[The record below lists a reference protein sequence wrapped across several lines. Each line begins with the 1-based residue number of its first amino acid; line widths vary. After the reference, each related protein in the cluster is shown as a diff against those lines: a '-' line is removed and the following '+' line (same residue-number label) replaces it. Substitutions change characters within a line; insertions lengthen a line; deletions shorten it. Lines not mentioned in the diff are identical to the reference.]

1 LPIITKI
8 FVGIPSYNRGR
19 IFYYCIKSFVK
30 SKLIKG
36 FILIIDVS
44 SDIEKELYV
53 QALKELIDRGFEVI
67 YDVNVGRRGSTRA
80 RNLVLDMAERNLG
93 SRDILLLY
101 DDDYIYAGDKSV
113 IPALYWLKNGEVGI
127 VGGRVINLRKR
138 KVDPDFALNIPY
150 LADAL
155 TRLTGFILLN
165 TKHGPRY
172 VDYTTPLM
180 ALRVEILSKGI
191 RYDESYGG
199 TGYREESDLQR
210 QVRKLGYRIIF
221 EPRFY
226 TYHLAI
232 ESGGNRYSDLE
243 DRIYWKWRNHTY
255 FMNKWRYPLHKKVLS
270 YMILTLYA
278 LLNGVPAIR
287 GIVKVTRMRC

>member
-30 SKLIKG
+30 SKLING
-36 FILIIDVS
+36 FILVIDVS
-44 SDIEKELYV
+44 SDIEKEFYV
-53 QALKELIDRGFEVI
+53 QALNELVDRGFEVI
-67 YDVNVGRRGSTRA
+67 YDINAGRRGSTRA
-80 RNLVLDMAERNLG
+80 RNLILDMAEKNLG
-93 SRDILLLY
+93 SKDILLLY

-113 IPALYWLKNGEVGI
+113 IPALDWLKNGDVGV

-155 TRLTGFILLN
+155 TRLTGFIFLN

-180 ALRVEILSKGI
+180 ALRVEILSKGV
-191 RYDESYGG
+191 RYDENYGG

-210 QVRKLGYRIIF
+210 QVKSLGYEIVF

-226 TYHLAI
+226 AYHLAI

-243 DRIYWKWRNHTY
+243 DRMYWKWKNHTY
-255 FMNKWRYPLHKKVLS
+255 FMNKWRYSLHKKVLS

-287 GIVKVTRMRC
+287 GIAKAARGKR

>member
-1 LPIITKI
+1 MKI

-19 IFYYCIKSFVK
+19 IFHYCIRSFAK

-36 FILIIDVS
+36 FILVIDVS
-44 SDIEKELYV
+44 SGTEKEFYV
-53 QALKELIDRGFEVI
+53 QALKELIDRGFEVVYNI
-67 YDVNVGRRGSTRA
+67 NVGRRGSVKA
-80 RNLVLDMAERNLG
+80 RNLVLNIAEKSLG

-101 DDDYIYAGDKSV
+101 DDDYIYAGDKS
-113 IPALYWLKNGEVGI
+113 IAPTLHWLKNGDVGV

-138 KVDPDFALNIPY
+138 KIDPDFALNIPY

-155 TRLTGFILLN
+155 TRLTGFIFLN
-165 TKHGPRY
+165 TKHRPRY
-172 VDYTTPLM
+172 VEYTTPLM
-180 ALRVEILSKGI
+180 ALRVEVLSKGV

-199 TGYREESDLQR
+199 IGYREESDLQR

-243 DRIYWKWRNHTY
+243 DRMYWKWRNHTY
-255 FMNKWRYPLHKKVLS
+255 FMNKWRYSLHKKVLS
-270 YMILTLYA
+270 YIILTLYA
-278 LLNGVPAIR
+278 LLNGAPAIR
-287 GIVKVTRMRC
+287 GIAKAARGKR